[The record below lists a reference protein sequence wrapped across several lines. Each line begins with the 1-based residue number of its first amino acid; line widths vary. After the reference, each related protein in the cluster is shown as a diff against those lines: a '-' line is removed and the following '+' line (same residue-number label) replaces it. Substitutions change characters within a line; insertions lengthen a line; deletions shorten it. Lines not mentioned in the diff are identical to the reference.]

1 MKKAAENLA
10 VRYILFTYML
20 YNKEEYANALCGAPH
35 FLKKVG
41 FSMDRLRTMPRIC
54 FILTAALTLA
64 GAALRSV
71 CMLTQFDEAVGY
83 FNKGLPATLSSAL
96 YFLAVIAAIV
106 GAILIPKGTLPDKLD
121 TRLRLPAAFLYGAVL
136 TAFTVAAFLF
146 CYAERTH
153 DALLAPIL
161 LGLPAALY
169 FFLSG
174 DRSGRYPDWLSL
186 IGFLPVFWAV
196 TAIWETYADQFTT
209 MNSPVKVG
217 LQMGFL
223 GLALLQIAELRFR
236 LGKALPRCA
245 VAFMGIGVFLALNGS
260 VPVLLGTGAH
270 ILDNTLH
277 LFYALVLLCGGLYGL
292 YTLFQYTWF
301 PAEPEDSGTEAEPAP
316 TETPSADTPEIPNA
330 E

>member
-1 MKKAAENLA
+1 
-10 VRYILFTYML
+10 
-20 YNKEEYANALCGAPH
+20 
-35 FLKKVG
+35 
-41 FSMDRLRTMPRIC
+41 MDRSRTMPRIC

-71 CMLTQFDEAVGY
+71 CMLTQFDETVGY
-83 FNKGLPATLSSAL
+83 FTKGLPATLSSVL
-96 YFLAVIAAIV
+96 YFIAAAAAIV
-106 GAILIPKGTLPDKLD
+106 GAILIPKDALPDRLD
-121 TRLRLPAAFLYGAVL
+121 TRLRLPAAFLYGGVL
-136 TAFTVAAFLF
+136 AAFTVASFLF

-153 DALLAPIL
+153 DTLLVPVL
-161 LGLPAALY
+161 LGLPASFY
-169 FFLSG
+169 FFLSA
-174 DRSGRYPDWLSL
+174 DRGGRYPDWLSL
-186 IGFLPVFWAV
+186 VGFLPVFWTVA
-196 TAIWETYADQFTT
+196 AIWETYADQFTT

-245 VAFMGIGVFLALNGS
+245 VAFMGIGVFLSLNGAI
-260 VPVLLGTGAH
+260 PVLLGTGAH

-301 PAEPEDSGTEAEPAP
+301 PAEHEENGAETDPVEP
-316 TETPSADTPEIPNA
+316 TPEEVLSTENPMTPNA

>member
-1 MKKAAENLA
+1 
-10 VRYILFTYML
+10 
-20 YNKEEYANALCGAPH
+20 
-35 FLKKVG
+35 
-41 FSMDRLRTMPRIC
+41 MPRVC
-54 FILTAALTLA
+54 FILIATLTLA

-71 CMLTQFDEAVGY
+71 CMLTQFDEVVGY
-83 FNKGLPATLSSAL
+83 FNKGLPATLSSVL
-96 YFLAVIAAIV
+96 YFIAVIAAIV
-106 GAILIPKGTLPDKLD
+106 GASLIPKGALPDKLD

-136 TAFTVAAFLF
+136 AAFTVASFLF

-153 DALLAPIL
+153 DTVLTPIL
-161 LGLPAALY
+161 LGLPASLY
-169 FFLSG
+169 FFLSA

-186 IGFLPVFWAV
+186 AGFLPVFWAV

-245 VAFMGIGVFLALNGS
+245 VAFMGIGVFLSLNGAI
-260 VPVLLGTGAH
+260 PVLLGTGAH

-301 PAEPEDSGTEAEPAP
+301 PAEPEENGAEPESAEPASEEAL
-316 TETPSADTPEIPNA
+316 TTNTPEIPNA

>member
-1 MKKAAENLA
+1 
-10 VRYILFTYML
+10 
-20 YNKEEYANALCGAPH
+20 
-35 FLKKVG
+35 
-41 FSMDRLRTMPRIC
+41 MPRVC
-54 FILTAALTLA
+54 FILIATLTLA

-83 FNKGLPATLSSAL
+83 FNKGLPATLSSVL
-96 YFLAVIAAIV
+96 YFIAVIAAIV
-106 GAILIPKGTLPDKLD
+106 GASLIPKGALPDKLD

-136 TAFTVAAFLF
+136 AAFTVASFLF

-153 DALLAPIL
+153 DTVLTPIL
-161 LGLPAALY
+161 LGLPASLY
-169 FFLSG
+169 FFLSA

-186 IGFLPVFWAV
+186 AGFLPVFWAV

-245 VAFMGIGVFLALNGS
+245 VAFMGIGVFLSLNGAI
-260 VPVLLGTGAH
+260 PVLLGTGAH

-301 PAEPEDSGTEAEPAP
+301 PAEPEENGAEPESAEPASEEALP
-316 TETPSADTPEIPNA
+316 TNTPEIPNA